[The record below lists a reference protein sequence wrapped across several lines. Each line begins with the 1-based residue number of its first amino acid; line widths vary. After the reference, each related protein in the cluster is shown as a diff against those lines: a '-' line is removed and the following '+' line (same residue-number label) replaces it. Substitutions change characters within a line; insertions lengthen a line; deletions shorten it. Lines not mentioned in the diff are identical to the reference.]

1 MTPRRRR
8 RASPRGLAL
17 AFVLALPGMAVAPAQ
32 PARSQ
37 TLPEALA
44 QAYSNNPTLLS
55 ARAALRVVD
64 ENVPQ
69 ALAGWRPTVSVTSTL
84 GVTDARA
91 RSLQGGYD
99 PVQRRNFFQQPQTQI
114 DPRTGTVFAVPNTT
128 HIERSTA
135 TNSVTITQPVFRG
148 GRTVANTR
156 RAENQVLAQRARL
169 LQTEQQVMQ
178 QTIEAYVNV
187 IRDQELLRLNIN
199 NEQVLTEQLRATS
212 ERFRVG
218 EITRTDVAQA
228 ESRLAGARAS
238 RTQSEGNLQI
248 SRANFQRLVG
258 YPPQRLVAPQPLR
271 PPVRTAQEAA
281 QIAASNNP
289 NVVAALFDEAQARDN
304 IDVQLSALLPQLS
317 VVGQAFRNDNQFQPH
332 TRQTGGQLTA
342 NLTVPLYAGG
352 AEYSVVR
359 QARQQAQQFRQ
370 TVDDQRRAAIQQAT
384 QAWEQF
390 QSSRAQ
396 VDSQRAAI
404 RAAEIALDGVQR
416 EAIVGSRTTLEVLN
430 QEQELLVNRT
440 NLVQALATAVLQSY
454 SLAAALGRLTAQD
467 LGLDV
472 EPYDMRAYYNT
483 VRNRWAGLG
492 DYSDVAEREG
502 GTPRGNASAAAAS
515 NRVAAPP
522 PPPSVERR

>member
-1 MTPRRRR
+1 MTLRRQR
-8 RASPRGLAL
+8 RASPQGLAF
-17 AFVLALPGMAVAPAQ
+17 ALALPGLAALAQ

-37 TLPEALA
+37 TLSEALA
-44 QAYSNNPTLLS
+44 QTYSNNPTLLA
-55 ARAALRVVD
+55 ARAQLRSVD

-69 ALAGWRPTVSVTSTL
+69 ALAGWRPTVSITSAV
-84 GVTDARA
+84 GVTDSRN
-91 RSLQGGYD
+91 RSLQQGYD
-99 PVQRRNFFQQPQTQI
+99 PVERRTFFQQPQNS
-114 DPRTGTVFAVPNTT
+114 PNTV
-128 HIERSTA
+128 HVERSTA
-135 TNSVTITQPVFRG
+135 TNQIVITQPVFRG
-148 GRTVANTR
+148 GRTVATTR
-156 RAENQVLAQRARL
+156 RAENQVLSQRARL

-178 QTIEAYVNV
+178 QTIEFYVSV

-228 ESRLAGARAS
+228 ESRLAAARAS

-248 SRANFQRLVG
+248 SRAQFQRLVG
-258 YPPQRLVAPQPLR
+258 TPPQRLVAPQPLR
-271 PPVRTAQEAA
+271 PPVRTAQEAG
-281 QIAASNNP
+281 QVAAINNP
-289 NVVAALFDEAQARDN
+289 NVVAALFDEAGARDN
-304 IDVQLSALLPQLS
+304 IDIQLSALLPQLS
-317 VVGQAFRNDNQFQPH
+317 IQGQAFRNDNQLQQH
-332 TRQTGGQLTA
+332 TRLTGGSLTA

-352 AEYSVVR
+352 AEYAVVR
-359 QARQQAQQFRQ
+359 QARQQAQQLRQ
-370 TVDDQRRAAIQQAT
+370 TVDEQRRNAVQQAT

-430 QEQELLVNRT
+430 QEQELLNNRV

-472 EPYDMRAYYNT
+472 EPYDVRAYYNA
-483 VRNRWAGLG
+483 VRNRWSGLG

-502 GTPRGNASAAAAS
+502 GAPRSTAAAE
-515 NRVAAPP
+515 RGPP
-522 PPPSVERR
+522 PPERR